1 MQFHFGKPVEIAGVR
16 CDYSNN
22 PYTIKV
28 DRVGDN
34 FEKQI
39 FTSKGNGNFQSFD
52 KPITAEEIQVEWS
65 DTHGTNGIHFEFLG
79 CSGKFLSLIC
89 DNWQENIDNIF

>member
-28 DRVGDN
+28 GRVGDN
-34 FEKQI
+34 FEKEI
-39 FTSKGNGNFQSFD
+39 FTSKGTGNFQSFD
-52 KPITAEEIQVEWS
+52 EAITAEEIQVEWS

-79 CSGKFLSLIC
+79 CSGKFLRLIC
-89 DNWQENIDNIF
+89 DNWQENMLMW